1 MHGPAVS
8 NYMWLPPICEPNLHC
23 PSPPLDF
30 LGTSLISRLLT
41 VAMTSNLGNAFI
53 DIVYVT
59 EGFDDDECFAI
70 GQTYRLVYRLPSSPG
85 QEEGISL
92 TKNDTHYVWVRI
104 RSRQLV
110 DDVLKKGKWCFC
122 KPERRG
128 KRWKKFDQ
136 RLGRYREWQ
145 EGEAFF
151 WVNDQFDGQDQV

>member
-1 MHGPAVS
+1 
-8 NYMWLPPICEPNLHC
+8 
-23 PSPPLDF
+23 
-30 LGTSLISRLLT
+30 
-41 VAMTSNLGNAFI
+41 MTSNLGSAFI

-59 EGFDDDECFAI
+59 EDYDNDECFEV

-92 TKNDTHYVWVRI
+92 TKNDIHHGWVRI

-110 DDVLKKGKWCFC
+110 DDVLKKGNWCFC

-128 KRWKKFDQ
+128 KMWNKFDQ

-151 WVNDQFDGQDQV
+151 WVDDQFDGQDQL